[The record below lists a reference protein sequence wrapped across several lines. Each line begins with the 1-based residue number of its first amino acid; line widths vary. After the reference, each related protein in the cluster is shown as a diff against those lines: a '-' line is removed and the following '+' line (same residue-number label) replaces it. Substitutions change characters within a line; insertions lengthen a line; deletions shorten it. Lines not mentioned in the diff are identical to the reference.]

1 MHENI
6 SEDDSGLPR
15 RVRTKIGTFK
25 YWKVGWME
33 EIEDKLIERKIEI
46 IDNKEK
52 TLVKTSNKFLMEHA
66 T

>member
-33 EIEDKLIERKIEI
+33 EIEDELRNRLMVIK
-46 IDNKEK
+46 DKEEK
-52 TLVKTSNKFLMEHA
+52 
-66 T
+66 